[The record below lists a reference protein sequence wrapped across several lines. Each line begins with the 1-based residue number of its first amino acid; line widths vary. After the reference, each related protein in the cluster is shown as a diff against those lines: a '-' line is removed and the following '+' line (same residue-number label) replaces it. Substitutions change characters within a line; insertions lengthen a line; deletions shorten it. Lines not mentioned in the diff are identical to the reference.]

1 MRGNG
6 FFIEVPGQTNDII
19 LTAGHNLVD
28 SHGMSST
35 DLMAWW
41 QDGGEWISIATENV
55 RVSKA
60 YLARPTEQSATDDF
74 GIIILKSENVKQR
87 RQAFGFSIR
96 LGEDDRI
103 DGQCNISSYSAKS
116 FLMDGPTQSTGR
128 FVNPII
134 AENQLEYLVGT
145 SAGMSG
151 SVVWVG
157 YNGSPI
163 AVAIHNYGPRIKDPR
178 YGSRGSRIN
187 LKMMRQ
193 IFEWTGVYRRAV
205 NVVAAP
211 SMAQSEPKKPLRL
224 MYSRELKFMQVQVHD
239 PKDRNPETTFE
250 VLPVYSRARTA
261 PTGYPRS
268 DHGFACRQDE
278 NESQTNDM
286 AWISWDVEAREAYPV
301 TRLSLA
307 QLARLNNL
315 AGDSSTISLIVN
327 IKEWIVVVRPDK
339 VSDETDLEY
348 NGSVFPGLDFAS
360 TIDQQL
366 PTTYKKFKFIT
377 TY

>member
-1 MRGNG
+1 MVRVRATYFVLLVSSPPLCLSISFYVIIIITVIIVIIVIITVFSFIYTSSTSSLLVWTDVVLVTAAVEMRGNG

-19 LTAGHNLVD
+19 LTAGHNLVH

-41 QDGGEWISIATENV
+41 QDGDEWISIATENV

-87 RQAFGFSIR
+87 RHAFGFSIR

-134 AENQLEYLVGT
+134 GENQLEYLVGT

-151 SVVWVG
+151 SAVWVG

-163 AVAIHNYGPRIKDPR
+163 AVAIQYGPTLTSGRR
-178 YGSRGSRIN
+178 SR
-187 LKMMRQ
+187 
-193 IFEWTGVYRRAV
+193 
-205 NVVAAP
+205 
-211 SMAQSEPKKPLRL
+211 
-224 MYSRELKFMQVQVHD
+224 H
-239 PKDRNPETTFE
+239 
-250 VLPVYSRARTA
+250 
-261 PTGYPRS
+261 
-268 DHGFACRQDE
+268 
-278 NESQTNDM
+278 
-286 AWISWDVEAREAYPV
+286 
-301 TRLSLA
+301 SL
-307 QLARLNNL
+307 
-315 AGDSSTISLIVN
+315 D
-327 IKEWIVVVRPDK
+327 
-339 VSDETDLEY
+339 
-348 NGSVFPGLDFAS
+348 
-360 TIDQQL
+360 
-366 PTTYKKFKFIT
+366 
-377 TY
+377 

>member
-1 MRGNG
+1 MVNPTSTRLGRRRPREEEVRFGLDNLHSSFMRQAIVALKFERDGEGKSNVFRSPCLFPPLCLPISFYIIVIIVIIVIIGIITVFYFIYTSSTNFFLVWTNIVLVTAAVEMRGNG
-6 FFIEVPGQTNDII
+6 FFIEVPGQNNNII
-19 LTAGHNLVD
+19 LTARHNLVD

-41 QDGGEWISIATENV
+41 QDGDEWISIATENV

-87 RQAFGFSIR
+87 RQAFVFSMR

-157 YNGSPI
+157 CNGSPT
-163 AVAIHNYGPRIKDPR
+163 AVAIQYGPTLTPGRR
-178 YGSRGSRIN
+178 SR
-187 LKMMRQ
+187 
-193 IFEWTGVYRRAV
+193 
-205 NVVAAP
+205 
-211 SMAQSEPKKPLRL
+211 
-224 MYSRELKFMQVQVHD
+224 H
-239 PKDRNPETTFE
+239 
-250 VLPVYSRARTA
+250 
-261 PTGYPRS
+261 
-268 DHGFACRQDE
+268 
-278 NESQTNDM
+278 
-286 AWISWDVEAREAYPV
+286 
-301 TRLSLA
+301 SL
-307 QLARLNNL
+307 
-315 AGDSSTISLIVN
+315 D
-327 IKEWIVVVRPDK
+327 
-339 VSDETDLEY
+339 
-348 NGSVFPGLDFAS
+348 
-360 TIDQQL
+360 
-366 PTTYKKFKFIT
+366 
-377 TY
+377 